1 MPELLASLA
10 TNAANPAVLFFLIG
24 LTASLLKVEL
34 PLPVSLRTVLT
45 VYLMAAIGFKGG
57 VAVNQTGLAAI
68 WLPAL
73 AVASLGALM
82 PLWIYP
88 IGRYLGRLNHADAIA
103 MAATYSS
110 VSAVTYASA
119 VSQLSVA
126 GIPFE
131 GSAPAFLAVME
142 VPGVIVALGLHQFMR
157 REVVPA
163 PVDGPMGAS
172 VALDPHVAEEVATV
186 SPRQPGRLQELHRA
200 VTEVLRSKS
209 VFVLL
214 ASLVAGYLS
223 GKPGLTLTEGFFVTP
238 FQGILTLFLL
248 EMGLEAGARLGALR
262 KTGLFLLAFGLLLPL
277 AHGAVGVSLGHL
289 LGLSPGGAT
298 LIGVLAAGASYI
310 AAPAAVRAMV
320 PEANPS
326 LYVTGALGITFPFN
340 VVVGI
345 PLYLSLAQYL
355 AR

>member
-1 MPELLASLA
+1 VPELLTSLA
-10 TNAANPAVLFFLIG
+10 ANAANPAVLFFLIG
-24 LTASLLKVEL
+24 LVASLLKVEL
-34 PLPVSLRTVLT
+34 PLPASLRTVLT

-73 AVASLGALM
+73 AVALLGAAM

-88 IGRYLGRLNHADAIA
+88 IARHLGRFSPVDATA

-119 VSQLSVA
+119 VSQLTVA

-131 GSAPAFLAVME
+131 GSAPALLAVME
-142 VPGVIVALGLHQFMR
+142 VPGVIVALGLHQFLQR
-157 REVVPA
+157 PPTEPA
-163 PVDGPMGAS
+163 GGAP
-172 VALDPHVAEEVATV
+172 ALT
-186 SPRQPGRLQELHRA
+186 RLQEIHRA
-200 VTEVLRSKS
+200 VREVLRSKS

-214 ASLVAGYLS
+214 ASLVAGYLA
-223 GKPGLTLTEGFFVTP
+223 GKPGLTMTEGFFVTP

-248 EMGLEAGARLGALR
+248 EMGLEAGGRLGALR
-262 KTGLFLLAFGLLLPL
+262 KTGLALACLGILLPL
-277 AHGAVGVSLGHL
+277 LHGALGVGLGHL
-289 LGLSPGGAT
+289 LGLSAGGAT
-298 LIGVLAAGASYI
+298 LVGVLAAGASYI
-310 AAPAAVRAMV
+310 AAPAAVRAML

-340 VVVGI
+340 VVVGV
-345 PLYLSLAQYL
+345 PLYLSLAQFL
-355 AR
+355 SR